1 MRERISRACL
11 EETRDKRKIDK
22 VTEWI
27 EKYIE
32 QSTQETDHFC
42 NGLLDLVLNLKMAT
56 LRATLAFDALK
67 KANKILLPSGWQ
79 RSIFNWSRC
88 YTTGTVEHMD
98 DPIEG
103 AERKLVTLIPGDGV
117 GPELVA
123 TVKTVFSSAGV
134 PVDWDEVPIRTELDL
149 FANVVHCKTLPGVK
163 TRHLGVDII
172 IVREQT
178 EGEYTSLE
186 HESVAGVVEMIKVV
200 TKKKSQRIAKFAFD
214 YAMKN
219 NRKKVTAVH
228 KANIMKQS
236 DGLFLESCSEISK
249 LYPKIKFEGMIVD
262 NACMQLVSNPGQ
274 FDVMVLPNLYG
285 SIVDNVGAG
294 LVGGAGV
301 VPGKSFGQRFAI
313 FEPGARHTFAQMAGR
328 NVANPVAMLLCASDM
343 LEHLH
348 LFKHG
353 RMVRNAVLETLSK
366 GKNLTL
372 DIGGSSGTSDF
383 IKTVIGNLK

>member
-1 MRERISRACL
+1 
-11 EETRDKRKIDK
+11 
-22 VTEWI
+22 
-27 EKYIE
+27 
-32 QSTQETDHFC
+32 
-42 NGLLDLVLNLKMAT
+42 MAT

-134 PVDWDEVPIRTELDL
+134 PVDWDEVPISDIGPYGSKFSIEDVQRSMEQTGVGLKGALTTPSSISGQDHLSLTQKLKTELDL

>member
-1 MRERISRACL
+1 MAACRVGAL
-11 EETRDKRKIDK
+11 CLK
-22 VTEWI
+22 
-27 EKYIE
+27 
-32 QSTQETDHFC
+32 TDVRH
-42 NGLLDLVLNLKMAT
+42 M
-56 LRATLAFDALK
+56 
-67 KANKILLPSGWQ
+67 LLPTAIQQKLISKHL
-79 RSIFNWSRC
+79 RC
-88 YTTGTVEHMD
+88 YATGRVEHMD

-103 AERKLVTLIPGDGV
+103 ADRKLVTLIPGDGV

-123 TVKTVFSSAGV
+123 SVKNVFNAAGV
-134 PVDWDEVPIRTELDL
+134 PVDWDEVPISDIGPYGSKFSIDDVKKSMEQTGVGLKGALTTPSSISGMDHLSLNQRLKIDLDL
-149 FANVVHCKTLPGVK
+149 FANVVHCKSLPGFK
-163 TRHLGVDII
+163 TRHSGIDII

-186 HESVAGVVEMIKVV
+186 HESVSGVVEMIKVV

-214 YAMKN
+214 YAMRN

-228 KANIMKQS
+228 KANIMKQG
-236 DGLFLESCSEISK
+236 DGLFLESCREVSQ
-249 LYPKIKFEGMIVD
+249 LYPKINFEGMIVD
-262 NACMQLVSNPGQ
+262 NACMQLVSKPTQ
-274 FDVMVLPNLYG
+274 FDVMLLPNLYG

-301 VPGKSFGQRFAI
+301 VPGKSFGHQYVI

-328 NVANPVAMLLCASDM
+328 NVANPVAMLLCSCDM

-353 RMVRNAVLETLSK
+353 RMVRSAILETLSS

-372 DIGGSSGTSDF
+372 DMGGSSGTSDF
-383 IKTVIGNLK
+383 IKAVIGNLKEVN